1 MDVMTTP
8 DELLRVERFE
18 DEEQE
23 ARESKNT
30 DKDDKI
36 FKQYMARRKL
46 MDAYWGEIH
55 GEMRTDWNIYLLDQ
69 WTNEAKTKRKG
80 RPMVTCDITRKF
92 VKAVIAPTQSAP
104 PGVKLTG
111 RNENAR
117 LKSQAIG
124 EAIRFFE
131 DISGAQYAYT
141 WGQECAAVGGI
152 GFVKT
157 YYEISKN
164 QFLPM
169 VVGVGRVDDPFS
181 VLLDPDA
188 ILLDGSDAI
197 DCVEIHGTTT
207 RAKSGKE
214 HKQKVTYWYK
224 DTATDQVK
232 WALIEGDCIEEKG
245 VWAGHNIPI
254 TPIYGEVFTIAGK
267 RHVFG
272 VIRQIRDYQR
282 TFNYTTSEMIE
293 RTAMA
298 PKSTWMVDDRT
309 PQQYIDDMVESMG
322 SPVPVIKYK
331 SSVKGADGQ
340 DINITPP
347 TRNNDAP
354 DVSWVTP
361 MLTNALQGAKETTGI
376 YDSALGNESQ
386 ELSGVAIKARAANS
400 DRGQLVYSEHLQISL
415 KGVGFNMLDLMEAVI
430 EPAGVLPGRKE
441 DGTVTAYQI
450 GNNAPQMAVNNGQF
464 GGVISDLSSLDLDIS
479 VSSGKAY
486 ATRKEEGFEKLVE
499 LLKLDPASAPKVLDL
514 LVDGMDFP
522 GGDGI
527 AKRLAPPGANIPEGG
542 IDPAIAMQEQQQA
555 QATIADLQTQLQK
568 MQQDNA
574 QLAMTIQQNA
584 YLELQKQQIKS
595 QTDMAIKQMEI
606 NAKMQETAIKE
617 AGQNDRLV
625 AQIIADANE
634 ANQKVAIDLA
644 KQLAQGGVT
653 YNNQT
658 GALA

>member
-1 MDVMTTP
+1 MDVVTTP
-8 DELLRVERFE
+8 DELIREERFE
-18 DEEQE
+18 TEEQE
-23 ARESKNT
+23 AQEPKNT
-30 DKDDKI
+30 DKDSSI

-46 MDAYWGEIH
+46 MDAQWGEIH
-55 GEMRTDWNIYLLDQ
+55 LEMRVDWDIYMLNQ
-69 WTNEAKTKRKG
+69 WTNDAKTKRKG

-92 VKAVIAPTQSAP
+92 VKAVISSTQSSP

-141 WGQECAAVGGI
+141 WAQECSAVGGI

-164 QFLPM
+164 QSLPM
-169 VVGVGRVDDPFS
+169 VVGVSRIEDPFS
-181 VLLDPDA
+181 VLLDPDS
-188 ILLDGSDAI
+188 IQLDGSDAI
-197 DCVEIHGTTT
+197 DCVEIHAPTK

-224 DTATDQVK
+224 DDAQNLVK
-232 WALIEGDCIEEKG
+232 WAIIEGDQIESKG
-245 VWAGHNIPI
+245 IWAGHNIPI
-254 TPIYGEVFTIAGK
+254 TPVYGELFSIGGK
-267 RHVFG
+267 RTLFG
-272 VIRQIRDYQR
+272 VVRQIRDYQR
-282 TFNYTTSEMIE
+282 TFNFTTSEMIE

-298 PKSTWMVDDRT
+298 PKSTWLVDDRT
-309 PQQYIDDMVESMG
+309 PQSYIDNMVQSLAN
-322 SPVPVIKYK
+322 PTPVIKYK
-331 SSVKGADGQ
+331 SSIKGSDGQ
-340 DINITPP
+340 DITINTP

-361 MLTNALQGAKETTGI
+361 MLTNILQGAKETTGI
-376 YDSALGNESQ
+376 YDSSLGNESQ
-386 ELSGVAIKARAANS
+386 ELSGVAIKARSANS

-430 EPAGVLPGRKE
+430 EPVGVLPGRKE

-450 GNNAPQMAVNNGQF
+450 GGEVEGMTEGQGQF
-464 GGVISDLSSLDLDIS
+464 GGVISDFSPLDLDIS

-486 ATRKEEGFEKLVE
+486 ATRKEEGFDKLVE
-499 LLKLDPASAPKVLDL
+499 LLKLDPASAPKVMDL
-514 LVDGMDFP
+514 VVDGMDFP

-527 AKRLAPPGANIPEGG
+527 AKRLAPVGAGMDEGG
-542 IDPAIAMQEQQQA
+542 IDPAIAMQQQEQSN
-555 QATIADLQTQLQK
+555 ATIAELQAQLEKLQN
-568 MQQDNA
+568 DNT
-574 QLAMTIQQNA
+574 QLAMTIQQNTA
-584 YLELQKQQIKS
+584 LELQKETIKS
-595 QTDMAIKQMEI
+595 QTNLAIKQMEI
-606 NAKMQETAIKE
+606 DAQLRQTAIKE

-625 AQIIADANE
+625 AQIIADANQQ
-634 ANQKVAIDLA
+634 NQNTALDLV
-644 KQLAQGGVT
+644 KQISGVT
-653 YNNQT
+653 YNKQS